1 MTGFDL
7 IALILACA
15 TAAALR
21 ATRPRTAIEAKCTG
35 LSLLRRLP

>member
-15 TAAALR
+15 TAAAR
-21 ATRPRTAIEAKCTG
+21 RTTRSRTAVEARRTS
-35 LSLLRRLP
+35 LSFHRRLP